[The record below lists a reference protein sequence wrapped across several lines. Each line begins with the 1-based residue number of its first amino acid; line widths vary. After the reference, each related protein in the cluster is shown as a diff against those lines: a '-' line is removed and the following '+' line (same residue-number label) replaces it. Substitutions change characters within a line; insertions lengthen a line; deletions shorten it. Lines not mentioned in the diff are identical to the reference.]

1 MSKAVNVDEMRKL
14 VAEFLDMDVDKVTPD
29 AKIMA
34 DLGADSLD
42 AADLI
47 GEMESA
53 YDVEIPDKYAV
64 KILTTQDAVEYIK
77 NPSSFQKK
85 CDQEGYKGAGEYAK

>member
-1 MSKAVNVDEMRKL
+1 MAKDANIEEMRKL
-14 VAEFLDMDVDKVTPD
+14 VADFLDMELEKVTAN

-47 GEMESA
+47 GEMETA
-53 YDVEIPDKYAV
+53 YDCEIPDKYAV
-64 KILTTQDAVEYIK
+64 KILTAQDAYEYVNDPDAYK
-77 NPSSFQKK
+77 KK
-85 CDQEGYKGAGEYAK
+85 CDEQGYKGAGEFA